1 MAYGGIAVVLFT
13 LVAAVGRHP
22 VRPELLPRGFGWLAG
37 WIRLDAGWYHS
48 IASGGYR
55 YTPGQQSSVAFFPA
69 YPLSMRLLGHLTPS
83 LYVAGVLVTVA
94 AGLVSAIVF
103 WSWCASR
110 LTPREAVAALG
121 LLLVYPYSLY
131 LYGAVYSDSL
141 FLAAAVSAFL
151 LLERGH
157 PWWAGLIGTIAA
169 AGRPVGVAVVI
180 GLLVRTVE
188 LAMERT
194 GAHDAG
200 PGLIGAERAGRPWTG
215 LGPLS
220 WRDAGVLVSLLG
232 LAGYCG
238 YLWARFG
245 DPFAFAAVQSA
256 PGWQGSSGPRLWFKV
271 ALIESVLH
279 DSPRRF
285 APVLVQAL
293 VWLVAVLLTLRMRSR
308 FGWGYAAYVALIV
321 AIPGIGT
328 KDFMGCGRYL
338 LAAFPLFA
346 VAGRPPPS
354 VLVAPGAA
362 RLVRCRAA
370 GRDVPVRHRLP
381 GGVSTPVSWW

>member
-1 MAYGGIAVVLFT
+1 MFA

-22 VRPELLPRGFGWLAG
+22 VRPDPLPHGFGWLAG
-37 WIRLDAGWYHS
+37 WIRFDAGWYHS
-48 IASGGYR
+48 IAAGGYR

-69 YPLSMRLLGHLTPS
+69 YPLGMRLLGHLLPS
-83 LYVAGVLVTVA
+83 LYVAGVLITVA
-94 AGLVSAIVF
+94 AGLVCATVF

-110 LTPREAVAALG
+110 LTPRESAAAVG

-141 FLAAAVSAFL
+141 FLAAAVSAFV

-157 PWWAGLIGTIAA
+157 PWWAGLIGAVAA
-169 AGRPVGVAVVI
+169 AGRPVGIAVVI
-180 GLLVRTVE
+180 GLLVRAVE
-188 LAMERT
+188 LAVQRARASDT
-194 GAHDAG
+194 RLGT
-200 PGLIGAERAGRPWTG
+200 PGEERAEQGGMG
-215 LGPLS
+215 LDRLT
-220 WRDAGVLVSLLG
+220 WRDAGVLMSLVG

-256 PGWQGSSGPRLWFKV
+256 PGWQGASGPRLWFKV

-285 APVLVQAL
+285 VPVLIHAL
-293 VWLVAVLLTLRMRSR
+293 VWLIAVLLTLRMRSR
-308 FGWGYAAYVALIV
+308 FGWGYAAYVVLIV

-328 KDFMGCGRYL
+328 KDFMSCGRFL

-346 VAGRPPPS
+346 VVGQGLGRLRPTWLLPTLLGLS
-354 VLVAPGAA
+354 
-362 RLVRCRAA
+362 AA
-370 GRDVPVRHRLP
+370 GLLTATYLYATGFQVA
-381 GGVSTPVSWW
+381 